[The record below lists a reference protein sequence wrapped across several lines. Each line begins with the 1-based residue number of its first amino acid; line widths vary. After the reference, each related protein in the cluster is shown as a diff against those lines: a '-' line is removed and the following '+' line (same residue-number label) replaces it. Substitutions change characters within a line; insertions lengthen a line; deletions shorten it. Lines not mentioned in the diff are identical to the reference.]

1 MQRSGVLGWGLSA
14 RMPNSPSFRA
24 RPRALAFPPSS
35 TTLSHLL
42 LPSLFPP
49 SLSSLPPQSF
59 PPAAPPFFP
68 PPLIASPSGDGSP
81 AHILPSSHGASPR
94 LARPGSGRLHS
105 SPALSCHLGW
115 DRCLQLGKQ
124 PGLTWGPRARGTR
137 KHAPTSLCTFQKYP
151 WESGL
156 P

>member
-1 MQRSGVLGWGLSA
+1 
-14 RMPNSPSFRA
+14 MPNSPSFRA
-24 RPRALAFPPSS
+24 RPRAPAFPPSS

-59 PPAAPPFFP
+59 P
-68 PPLIASPSGDGSP
+68 SGPSF
-81 AHILPSSHGASPR
+81 LPSSLNRLPFWGWEPRPHPPIQPRGLASPR
-94 LARPGSGRLHS
+94 LAWQARVRKPAQRP
-105 SPALSCHLGW
+105 SPQLPPWLGH
-115 DRCLQLGKQ
+115 RCLQLGKQ

-137 KHAPTSLCTFQKYP
+137 KRAPTSLCSFQKYP